1 MDNSTFL
8 ISNYP
13 ACYYLSSFILGGRPI
28 NSAMYS
34 CPVCLTSF
42 STKYNRNRHINAQHN
57 PSFQGFKCN
66 CCRKTFTRKSQLSI
80 HKRGRCHGSIPSGEE
95 SVVTTCQH
103 AYLPCHKCYGFYT
116 WQTQY
121 QHTACCGKYKPVVE
135 RSAIVAER
143 HLLLPLLPE

>member
-95 SVVTTCQH
+95 SVVTSCQH
-103 AYLPCHKCYGFYT
+103 GGVLIDHSDT
-116 WQTQY
+116 RQTITRSKLLY
-121 QHTACCGKYKPVVE
+121 PTPLKTVEGKLGGYKN
-135 RSAIVAER
+135 IIF
-143 HLLLPLLPE
+143 